1 MAQKKV
7 REIDSEI
14 SLSRFFEEVVRG
26 MVGSM
31 EYSWTDLIIGRLSDG
46 LKKRERTVRAV
57 KFTV

>member
-31 EYSWTDLIIGRLSDG
+31 EYSWTDLITGLLSDG
-46 LKKRERTVRAV
+46 LKKRERVS
-57 KFTV
+57 

>member
-31 EYSWTDLIIGRLSDG
+31 EYSWTDLIIGLLSDG
-46 LKKRERTVRAV
+46 LKKRERPVRAV